1 MILGALLDLVI
12 LLITTVLDLVPDLP
26 QAPEQVQTYITYFF
40 DVLFSGFGLIS
51 VFIDWTVFKTILA
64 LWFVVFNF
72 EHIYK
77 LIMYVLKKIPFIG
90 VK

>member
-26 QAPEQVQTYITYFF
+26 QAPEQVQYYINYFF

-51 VFIDWTVFKTILA
+51 VFVDWTVFKTILA